1 MPKFLVVY
9 YSRTGHTEQVAKALA
24 ERLGA
29 DLEPI
34 REKRSRL
41 GFMEYWRSGRESLFG
56 ILPTIEPSQ
65 HDPAGYDL
73 VILGSPVW
81 ASQPST
87 PMRAYLAANKRQV
100 ESRRLF
106 RDAGRLRRAK
116 DARQDGGCRRLA
128 SDRHLLGDG
137 TRVEVR
143 QMDGRHGAFRRRD
156 HGQGVRSG
164 SFHLSTVPP
173 VQ

>member
-9 YSRTGHTEQVAKALA
+9 YSRTGHTQQVAKALA

-41 GFMEYWRSGRESLFG
+41 GFMEYWRSGRESFFG
-56 ILPTIEPSQ
+56 ILPTIEPSK

-87 PMRAYLAANKRQV
+87 PMRAFLAAN
-100 ESRRLF
+100 
-106 RDAGRLRRAK
+106 RDKLKAVACFVTLGGSGAQKTLGRMADAAGLPAIATFSATERELKTGKWTEGMERF
-116 DARQDGGCRRLA
+116 
-128 SDRHLLGDG
+128 
-137 TRVEVR
+137 V
-143 QMDGRHGAFRRRD
+143 GAIT
-156 HGQGVRSG
+156 GKG
-164 SFHLSTVPP
+164 
-173 VQ
+173 

>member
-24 ERLGA
+24 EKLGA

-41 GFMEYWRSGRESLFG
+41 GFLEYWRSGRESFLG

-87 PMRAYLAANKRQV
+87 PMRAYLAAHKNKLNSIACFVTLGGSGAQKTLARMA
-100 ESRRLF
+100 
-106 RDAGRLRRAK
+106 DAAGKPAIATFSATERELK
-116 DARQDGGCRRLA
+116 
-128 SDRHLLGDG
+128 
-137 TRVEVR
+137 T
-143 QMDGRHGAFRRRD
+143 GAWMEGLEQFV
-156 HGQGVRSG
+156 GAITGKG
-164 SFHLSTVPP
+164 
-173 VQ
+173 

>member
-24 ERLGA
+24 EKLGA

-41 GFMEYWRSGRESLFG
+41 GFLEYWRSGRESFLG

-87 PMRAYLAANKRQV
+87 PMRAYLAAHNNKLNSIACFVTLGGSGAQKTLARMA
-100 ESRRLF
+100 
-106 RDAGRLRRAK
+106 DAAGKPAIATFSATERELK
-116 DARQDGGCRRLA
+116 
-128 SDRHLLGDG
+128 
-137 TRVEVR
+137 T
-143 QMDGRHGAFRRRD
+143 GAWMEGLEQFV
-156 HGQGVRSG
+156 GAITGKG
-164 SFHLSTVPP
+164 
-173 VQ
+173 